1 MKADAVSTK
10 KIENPG
16 KNSQNSTLAKRL
28 RRDWNLNKWKYIM
41 IIPVLI
47 YLILFCYKPMYGLVI
62 AFKDYKITRGIAG
75 SSWADPWFKWF
86 LNFITDPYFP
96 RVIKN
101 TFLISGLTILFG
113 FPTPILL
120 ALLIN
125 EVRNKA
131 FKRTVQTIT
140 YMPYF
145 ISTVVMC
152 GIIKVFCMQD
162 GLFAQIAVALGGTA
176 ENYLANP
183 QYFRTVYVLS
193 DIWQKIGWDSIIYLA
208 ALSAID
214 QEQYEAARVDGANR
228 FQQMLHITLPGLI
241 PTIMILFIL
250 RMGNMLNVGY
260 EKILLLYN
268 ATTYEVADVISTYT
282 YRLSFP
288 TSGGS
293 PMYSKSTAI
302 GLFNTLVN
310 VVFLVVTN
318 AISKRATESS
328 LF

>member
-1 MKADAVSTK
+1 MSS
-10 KIENPG
+10 NN
-16 KNSQNSTLAKRL
+16 KNYGNYTFRQRL
-28 RRDWNLNKWKYIM
+28 SRDWNLNKWKYIM

-47 YLILFCYKPMYGLVI
+47 YLGVFCYKPMCGLVI
-62 AFKDYKITRGIAG
+62 AFKDYKITRGIQG
-75 SSWADPWFKWF
+75 SAWADPWFKWF
-86 LNFITDPYFP
+86 ANFIQDPYFT
-96 RVIKN
+96 RIIRN
-101 TFLISGLTILFG
+101 TFMLSGLTILFS
-113 FPTPILL
+113 FPAPILL

-125 EVRNKA
+125 EVRNRF

-145 ISTVVMC
+145 ISMVVLCSMINVYC
-152 GIIKVFCMQD
+152 KQD
-162 GLFAQIAVALGGTA
+162 GLFGQIAGFFGGTPQ
-176 ENYLANP
+176 NYLADP
-183 QYFRTVYVLS
+183 KYFRLVYVLS

-228 FQQMLHITLPGLI
+228 LQQMLHITLPGLM
-241 PTIMILFIL
+241 PTIVILFIL
-250 RMGNMLNVGY
+250 RMGGILNVGY

-268 ATTYEVADVISTYT
+268 PSTYEVADVISTYT

-288 TSGGS
+288 TSGT

-310 VVFLVVTN
+310 VVFLWITN
-318 AISKRATESS
+318 LISKKTTESS